1 MSDNIG
7 KVFNLGAGGGQGD
20 LTLEA
25 ADERYLQKS
34 GGSIEARSAF
44 VLEHIQEYADIP
56 SVRLSIN
63 AQEELVEGAPFVA
76 RVSKDDNFVSELNLY
91 ESGVH
96 LHSGAMPDCRS
107 RISVYDPMT
116 ITDGVSDIIV
126 MEVEQYNTRTG
137 IYIRHGEVALQIG
150 DSDLDYPSSYF
161 SFNPDHITWTSPDRP
176 PVCITCFDT
185 GYDGLK
191 VSINGDNIVTESEVC
206 NRWLSLDGEAEMYGP
221 LRFESTDEFEVEIG
235 KSGTY
240 YDAPGHEVGSN
251 CNILFIHAAMLGID
265 CDTSLNGHYLQNIA
279 SPTKAADA
287 ANKNYVDV
295 AVFGA
300 KIPPGVIVMWSG
312 AVNNI
317 PSGWVLCN
325 GANGT
330 PNLINRFVM
339 GAGTRYAVGATGGEE
354 KHTLTDNELPQHSHS
369 IITALYE
376 VTDGKYEGLLSVQTD
391 VRFPNKTGALGSAY
405 PHNNLPPYYAL
416 CYIMKT

>member
-20 LTLEA
+20 LTLEV

-191 VSINGDNIVTESEVC
+191 VSINGDNIVTESMLNNYDFE
-206 NRWLSLDGEAEMYGP
+206 GE
-221 LRFESTDEFEVEIG
+221 
-235 KSGTY
+235 
-240 YDAPGHEVGSN
+240 
-251 CNILFIHAAMLGID
+251 
-265 CDTSLNGHYLQNIA
+265 
-279 SPTKAADA
+279 
-287 ANKNYVDV
+287 
-295 AVFGA
+295 
-300 KIPPGVIVMWSG
+300 IPPGVIVMWSG
-312 AVNNI
+312 AVSEI
-317 PSGWVLCN
+317 PNGWVLCD
-325 GANGT
+325 GDNGT
-330 PNLINRFVM
+330 PCLLDRFVV
-339 GAGTRYAVGATGGEE
+339 GAGSIYNVGDTGGEATH
-354 KHTLTDNELPQHSHS
+354 KLTVLELPRHVHSLNMIDKEDTLAPVKNILGTKGNS
-369 IITALYE
+369 YGSNNAMT
-376 VTDGKYEGLLSVQTD
+376 VVQGD
-391 VRFPNKTGALGSAY
+391 NN
-405 PHNNLPPYYAL
+405 PHNNMHPYYAL
-416 CYIMKT
+416 CYIMKI

>member
-76 RVSKDDNFVSELNLY
+76 RVSKDDIFVSELNLY

-161 SFNPDHITWTSPDRP
+161 SFNPDHITWTSQDRP

-191 VSINGDNIVTESEVC
+191 VSINGDNIVTESMLNNYDFE
-206 NRWLSLDGEAEMYGP
+206 GE
-221 LRFESTDEFEVEIG
+221 
-235 KSGTY
+235 
-240 YDAPGHEVGSN
+240 
-251 CNILFIHAAMLGID
+251 
-265 CDTSLNGHYLQNIA
+265 
-279 SPTKAADA
+279 
-287 ANKNYVDV
+287 
-295 AVFGA
+295 
-300 KIPPGVIVMWSG
+300 IPPGVIVMWSG
-312 AVNNI
+312 AVSEI
-317 PSGWVLCN
+317 PNGWVLCD
-325 GANGT
+325 GDNGT
-330 PNLINRFVM
+330 PCLLDRFVV
-339 GAGTRYAVGATGGEE
+339 GAGSTYNVGDTGGEATH
-354 KHTLTDNELPQHSHS
+354 KLTVLELPRHVHSLNMIDKEDTLAPVKNILGTKGNS
-369 IITALYE
+369 YGSNNAMT
-376 VTDGKYEGLLSVQTD
+376 GVQGD
-391 VRFPNKTGALGSAY
+391 NN
-405 PHNNLPPYYAL
+405 PHNNMPPYYAL
-416 CYIMKT
+416 CYIMKI

>member
-76 RVSKDDNFVSELNLY
+76 RVSKNDIFVSELNLY

-96 LHSGAMPDCRS
+96 LHSGAMPGCRS

-191 VSINGDNIVTESEVC
+191 VSINGDNIVTESMLNNYDFE
-206 NRWLSLDGEAEMYGP
+206 GE
-221 LRFESTDEFEVEIG
+221 
-235 KSGTY
+235 
-240 YDAPGHEVGSN
+240 
-251 CNILFIHAAMLGID
+251 
-265 CDTSLNGHYLQNIA
+265 
-279 SPTKAADA
+279 
-287 ANKNYVDV
+287 
-295 AVFGA
+295 
-300 KIPPGVIVMWSG
+300 IPPGVIVMWSG
-312 AVNNI
+312 AVSEI
-317 PSGWVLCN
+317 PNGWVLCDGN
-325 GANGT
+325 NGT
-330 PNLINRFVM
+330 PCLLDRFVV
-339 GAGTRYAVGATGGEE
+339 GAGSTYNVGDTGGEATH
-354 KHTLTDNELPQHSHS
+354 KLTVLELPGHVHSLNMIDKEDTLAPVKNILGTKGNS
-369 IITALYE
+369 YGSNNAMT
-376 VTDGKYEGLLSVQTD
+376 GVQG
-391 VRFPNKTGALGSAY
+391 NNN
-405 PHNNLPPYYAL
+405 PHNNMPPYYAL
-416 CYIMKT
+416 CYIMKI

>member
-76 RVSKDDNFVSELNLY
+76 RVSKNDDFVSELNLY

-191 VSINGDNIVTESEVC
+191 VSINGDNIVTESMLNNYDFE
-206 NRWLSLDGEAEMYGP
+206 GE
-221 LRFESTDEFEVEIG
+221 
-235 KSGTY
+235 
-240 YDAPGHEVGSN
+240 
-251 CNILFIHAAMLGID
+251 
-265 CDTSLNGHYLQNIA
+265 
-279 SPTKAADA
+279 
-287 ANKNYVDV
+287 
-295 AVFGA
+295 
-300 KIPPGVIVMWSG
+300 IPPGVIVMWSG
-312 AVNNI
+312 AVSEI
-317 PSGWVLCN
+317 PNGWVLCD
-325 GANGT
+325 GDNGT
-330 PNLINRFVM
+330 PCLLDRFVV
-339 GAGTRYAVGATGGEE
+339 GAGSTYNVGDTGGEATH
-354 KHTLTDNELPQHSHS
+354 KLTVLELPRHVHSLNMIDKEDTLAPVKNILGTKGNS
-369 IITALYE
+369 YGSNNAMT
-376 VTDGKYEGLLSVQTD
+376 GVQGD
-391 VRFPNKTGALGSAY
+391 NN
-405 PHNNLPPYYAL
+405 PHNNMPPYYAL
-416 CYIMKT
+416 CYIMKI

>member
-20 LTLEA
+20 LTLEV

-191 VSINGDNIVTESEVC
+191 VSINGDNIVTESMLNNYDFE
-206 NRWLSLDGEAEMYGP
+206 GE
-221 LRFESTDEFEVEIG
+221 
-235 KSGTY
+235 
-240 YDAPGHEVGSN
+240 
-251 CNILFIHAAMLGID
+251 
-265 CDTSLNGHYLQNIA
+265 
-279 SPTKAADA
+279 
-287 ANKNYVDV
+287 
-295 AVFGA
+295 
-300 KIPPGVIVMWSG
+300 IPPGVIVMWSG
-312 AVNNI
+312 AVSEI
-317 PSGWVLCN
+317 PNGWVLCD
-325 GANGT
+325 GDNGT
-330 PNLINRFVM
+330 PCLLDRFVV
-339 GAGTRYAVGATGGEE
+339 GAGSIYNVGDTGGEATH
-354 KHTLTDNELPQHSHS
+354 KLTVLELPRHVHSLNMIDKEDTLAPVKNILGTKGNS
-369 IITALYE
+369 YGSNNAMT
-376 VTDGKYEGLLSVQTD
+376 GVQGD
-391 VRFPNKTGALGSAY
+391 NN
-405 PHNNLPPYYAL
+405 PHNNMPPYYAL
-416 CYIMKT
+416 CYIMKI

>member
-96 LHSGAMPDCRS
+96 LHSGAMPNCRS

-161 SFNPDHITWTSPDRP
+161 SFDPDHITWTSPDRP

-191 VSINGDNIVTESEVC
+191 VSINGDNIVTESMLNNYDFE
-206 NRWLSLDGEAEMYGP
+206 GE
-221 LRFESTDEFEVEIG
+221 
-235 KSGTY
+235 
-240 YDAPGHEVGSN
+240 
-251 CNILFIHAAMLGID
+251 
-265 CDTSLNGHYLQNIA
+265 
-279 SPTKAADA
+279 
-287 ANKNYVDV
+287 
-295 AVFGA
+295 
-300 KIPPGVIVMWSG
+300 IPPGVIVMWSG
-312 AVNNI
+312 AVSEI
-317 PSGWVLCN
+317 PNGWVLCD
-325 GANGT
+325 GDNGT
-330 PNLINRFVM
+330 PCLLDRFVV
-339 GAGTRYAVGATGGEE
+339 GAGSTYNVGDTGGEATH
-354 KHTLTDNELPQHSHS
+354 KLTVLELPRHVHSLNMIDKEDTLAPVKNILGTKGNS
-369 IITALYE
+369 YGSNNAMT
-376 VTDGKYEGLLSVQTD
+376 GVQGD
-391 VRFPNKTGALGSAY
+391 NN
-405 PHNNLPPYYAL
+405 PHNNMPPYYAL
-416 CYIMKT
+416 CYIMKI

>member
-20 LTLEA
+20 LTLEV

-34 GGSIEARSAF
+34 GGSIEAGSTF
-44 VLEHIQEYADIP
+44 VLKHVQEYDDIP

-63 AQEELVEGAPFVA
+63 AREELVEGAPFAVM
-76 RVSKDDNFVSELNLY
+76 VSNNDNLISELNLY
-91 ESGVH
+91 EGAVH

-116 ITDGVSDIIV
+116 ITDGVSDMIV
-126 MEVEQYNTRTG
+126 MEVEQYDTRTG
-137 IYIRHGEVALQIG
+137 IYIRHGKVTIQMG
-150 DSDLDYPSSYF
+150 DSVPNSPLSCL
-161 SFNPDHITWTSPDRP
+161 SFESGDIIWTSPDRP

>member
-191 VSINGDNIVTESEVC
+191 VSINGDNIVTESMLNNYDFE
-206 NRWLSLDGEAEMYGP
+206 GE
-221 LRFESTDEFEVEIG
+221 
-235 KSGTY
+235 
-240 YDAPGHEVGSN
+240 
-251 CNILFIHAAMLGID
+251 
-265 CDTSLNGHYLQNIA
+265 
-279 SPTKAADA
+279 
-287 ANKNYVDV
+287 
-295 AVFGA
+295 
-300 KIPPGVIVMWSG
+300 IPPGVIVMWSG
-312 AVNNI
+312 AVSEI
-317 PSGWVLCN
+317 PNGWVLCD
-325 GANGT
+325 GDNGT
-330 PNLINRFVM
+330 PCLLDRFVV
-339 GAGTRYAVGATGGEE
+339 GAGSTYNVGDTGGEATH
-354 KHTLTDNELPQHSHS
+354 KLTVLELPRHVHSLNMIDKEDTLAPVKNILGTKGNS
-369 IITALYE
+369 YGSNNAMT
-376 VTDGKYEGLLSVQTD
+376 GVQGD
-391 VRFPNKTGALGSAY
+391 NN
-405 PHNNLPPYYAL
+405 PHNNMPPYYAL
-416 CYIMKT
+416 CYIMKI

>member
-76 RVSKDDNFVSELNLY
+76 RVSNNDIFVSELNLY

-96 LHSGAMPDCRS
+96 LHSGAMPGCRS

-161 SFNPDHITWTSPDRP
+161 SFNPDHITWTSLDRP
-176 PVCITCFDT
+176 PVCITCVDT
-185 GYDGLK
+185 GYDRLK
-191 VSINGDNIVTESEVC
+191 VSINGDNIVTESMLNNYDFE
-206 NRWLSLDGEAEMYGP
+206 GE
-221 LRFESTDEFEVEIG
+221 
-235 KSGTY
+235 
-240 YDAPGHEVGSN
+240 
-251 CNILFIHAAMLGID
+251 
-265 CDTSLNGHYLQNIA
+265 
-279 SPTKAADA
+279 
-287 ANKNYVDV
+287 
-295 AVFGA
+295 
-300 KIPPGVIVMWSG
+300 IPPGVIVMWSG
-312 AVNNI
+312 AVSEI
-317 PSGWVLCN
+317 PNGWVLCD
-325 GANGT
+325 GDNGT
-330 PNLINRFVM
+330 PCLLDRFVV
-339 GAGTRYAVGATGGEE
+339 GAGSTYNVGDTGGEATH
-354 KHTLTDNELPQHSHS
+354 KLTVLELPGHVHSLNMIDKEDTLAPVKNILGTKGNS
-369 IITALYE
+369 YGSNNAMT
-376 VTDGKYEGLLSVQTD
+376 GVQG
-391 VRFPNKTGALGSAY
+391 NNN
-405 PHNNLPPYYAL
+405 PHNNMPPYYAL
-416 CYIMKT
+416 CYIMKI

>member
-20 LTLEA
+20 LTLEV

-191 VSINGDNIVTESEVC
+191 VSINGDNIVTESMLNNYDFE
-206 NRWLSLDGEAEMYGP
+206 GE
-221 LRFESTDEFEVEIG
+221 
-235 KSGTY
+235 
-240 YDAPGHEVGSN
+240 
-251 CNILFIHAAMLGID
+251 
-265 CDTSLNGHYLQNIA
+265 
-279 SPTKAADA
+279 
-287 ANKNYVDV
+287 
-295 AVFGA
+295 
-300 KIPPGVIVMWSG
+300 IPPGVIVMWSG
-312 AVNNI
+312 AVSEI
-317 PSGWVLCN
+317 PNGWVLCD
-325 GANGT
+325 GDNGT
-330 PNLINRFVM
+330 PCLLDRFVV
-339 GAGTRYAVGATGGEE
+339 GAGSTYNVGDTGGEATH
-354 KHTLTDNELPQHSHS
+354 KLTVLELPRHVHSLNMIDKEDTLAPVKNILGTKGNS
-369 IITALYE
+369 YGSNNAMT
-376 VTDGKYEGLLSVQTD
+376 GVQGD
-391 VRFPNKTGALGSAY
+391 NN
-405 PHNNLPPYYAL
+405 PHNNMPPYYAL
-416 CYIMKT
+416 CYIMKI

>member
-20 LTLEA
+20 LTLEV

-191 VSINGDNIVTESEVC
+191 VSINGDNIVTESMLNNYDFE
-206 NRWLSLDGEAEMYGP
+206 GE
-221 LRFESTDEFEVEIG
+221 
-235 KSGTY
+235 
-240 YDAPGHEVGSN
+240 
-251 CNILFIHAAMLGID
+251 
-265 CDTSLNGHYLQNIA
+265 
-279 SPTKAADA
+279 
-287 ANKNYVDV
+287 
-295 AVFGA
+295 
-300 KIPPGVIVMWSG
+300 IPPGVIVMWSG
-312 AVNNI
+312 AVSEI
-317 PSGWVLCN
+317 PNGWVLCD
-325 GANGT
+325 GDNGT
-330 PNLINRFVM
+330 PCLLDRFVV
-339 GAGTRYAVGATGGEE
+339 GAGSIYNVGDTGGEATH
-354 KHTLTDNELPQHSHS
+354 KLTVLELPRHVHSLNMIDKEDTLAPVKNILGTKGNS
-369 IITALYE
+369 YGSNNAM
-376 VTDGKYEGLLSVQTD
+376 
-391 VRFPNKTGALGSAY
+391 TGAQGDNN
-405 PHNNLPPYYAL
+405 PHNNMPPYYAL
-416 CYIMKT
+416 CYIMKI

>member
-176 PVCITCFDT
+176 PVCITCFDA

-191 VSINGDNIVTESEVC
+191 VSINGDNIVTESMLNNYDFE
-206 NRWLSLDGEAEMYGP
+206 GE
-221 LRFESTDEFEVEIG
+221 
-235 KSGTY
+235 
-240 YDAPGHEVGSN
+240 
-251 CNILFIHAAMLGID
+251 
-265 CDTSLNGHYLQNIA
+265 
-279 SPTKAADA
+279 
-287 ANKNYVDV
+287 
-295 AVFGA
+295 
-300 KIPPGVIVMWSG
+300 IPPGVIVMWSG
-312 AVNNI
+312 AVSEI
-317 PSGWVLCN
+317 PNGWVLCD
-325 GANGT
+325 GDNGT
-330 PNLINRFVM
+330 PCLLDRFVV
-339 GAGTRYAVGATGGEE
+339 GAGSTYNVGDTGGEATH
-354 KHTLTDNELPQHSHS
+354 KLTVLELPRHVHSLNMIDKEDTLAPVKNILGTKGNS
-369 IITALYE
+369 YGSNNAMT
-376 VTDGKYEGLLSVQTD
+376 GVQGD
-391 VRFPNKTGALGSAY
+391 NN
-405 PHNNLPPYYAL
+405 PHNNMPPYYAL
-416 CYIMKT
+416 CYIMKI

>member
-76 RVSKDDNFVSELNLY
+76 RVSKDDIFVSELNLY

-176 PVCITCFDT
+176 PVCITYFDT

-191 VSINGDNIVTESEVC
+191 VSINGDNIVTESMLNNYDFE
-206 NRWLSLDGEAEMYGP
+206 GE
-221 LRFESTDEFEVEIG
+221 
-235 KSGTY
+235 
-240 YDAPGHEVGSN
+240 
-251 CNILFIHAAMLGID
+251 
-265 CDTSLNGHYLQNIA
+265 
-279 SPTKAADA
+279 
-287 ANKNYVDV
+287 
-295 AVFGA
+295 
-300 KIPPGVIVMWSG
+300 IPPGVIVMWSG
-312 AVNNI
+312 AVSEI
-317 PSGWVLCN
+317 PNGWVLCD
-325 GANGT
+325 GDNGT
-330 PNLINRFVM
+330 PCLLDRFVV
-339 GAGTRYAVGATGGEE
+339 GAGSTYNVGDTGGEATH
-354 KHTLTDNELPQHSHS
+354 KLTVLELPRHVHSLNMIDKEDTLAPVKNILGTKGNS
-369 IITALYE
+369 YGSNNAMT
-376 VTDGKYEGLLSVQTD
+376 GVQGD
-391 VRFPNKTGALGSAY
+391 NN
-405 PHNNLPPYYAL
+405 PHNNMPPYYAL
-416 CYIMKT
+416 CYIMKI